1 MKGKLQFAGCMLAL
15 GIGAAL
21 TVPSFAQGPRANSAQ
36 NHQQNK
42 PPAPQR
48 QQQRQAQNRAHQQ
61 QQQGARRAQ
70 NGRQNSGAN
79 RPPNLNAS
87 HLGTTQPNVNP
98 NRPPTAYTP
107 PTRKFNE
114 LSPQD
119 KQRVL
124 EYNRRLQS
132 LPPAQRQEMQD
143 RARIWGQ
150 MTPEQRNHIRNE
162 VIPKWR
168 QLPSD
173 RQRAISQRLGVL
185 KNMPESARNQH
196 LNDPNFT
203 RGMSEED
210 KATLRDLS
218 HMHVGGP
225 PEPPGE

>member
-1 MKGKLQFAGCMLAL
+1 MMAL
-15 GIGAAL
+15 GISAAL
-21 TVPSFAQGPRANSAQ
+21 ATPSFAQGPRANGAQ
-36 NHQQNK
+36 NHPSAK

-48 QQQRQAQNRAHQQ
+48 QQQRQAQRQGHQQ

-79 RPPNLNAS
+79 RPPNSNAS
-87 HLGTTQPNVNP
+87 RPGTTQPNVNP

-168 QLPSD
+168 QLPAD

-225 PEPPGE
+225 PEPPSE